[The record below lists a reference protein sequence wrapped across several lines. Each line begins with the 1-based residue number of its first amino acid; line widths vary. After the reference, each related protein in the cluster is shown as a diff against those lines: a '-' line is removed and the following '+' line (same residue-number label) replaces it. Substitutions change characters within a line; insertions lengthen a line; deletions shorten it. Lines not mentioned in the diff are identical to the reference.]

1 MRQRSVSAIGTPAGD
16 LLISPLP
23 AGSSADTG
31 AANVVNVANVG
42 KAVTAVALRAN
53 GEILAGTADGTVLG
67 VTAQARRAFTGGPA
81 KPIVRIRLDRTE
93 SRVAAVTENGVVTV
107 WDLASGT
114 SIGTFAGGKPRS
126 ERGGGITPGVD
137 AAFEPG
143 GTRLVSVHGDQQ
155 AFLWDRDANGP
166 RFSPLPF
173 RPTWYFTSA
182 ALAADGKTIALG
194 TGMYEGEVVLLDASN
209 PGAPAT
215 RLPGHQQQDV
225 TGLAFSPDGRLLFSS
240 GFDRRV
246 AVWDVGGRRRIG
258 DVFRLNDA
266 IDGLAYAANAAAVTA
281 ITDRGGVLRWTLD
294 VSRWVE
300 MACRVASR
308 ELSPEERTRFGA
320 ALSACGTE

>member
-1 MRQRSVSAIGTPAGD
+1 
-16 LLISPLP
+16 
-23 AGSSADTG
+23 
-31 AANVVNVANVG
+31 
-42 KAVTAVALRAN
+42 
-53 GEILAGTADGTVLG
+53 
-67 VTAQARRAFTGGPA
+67 
-81 KPIVRIRLDRTE
+81 
-93 SRVAAVTENGVVTV
+93 
-107 WDLASGT
+107 
-114 SIGTFAGGKPRS
+114 
-126 ERGGGITPGVD
+126 
-137 AAFEPG
+137 
-143 GTRLVSVHGDQQ
+143 
-155 AFLWDRDANGP
+155 
-166 RFSPLPF
+166 
-173 RPTWYFTSA
+173 
-182 ALAADGKTIALG
+182 
-194 TGMYEGEVVLLDASN
+194 MYEGEVVLLDASN

-300 MACRVASR
+300 MACRVANR

-320 ALSACGTE
+320 ALSACGAE